1 MQPRRVGS
9 HQQRHAR
16 AQATVAEEEAAKG
29 QTTINR
35 KGVAIAAK
43 LVLVAAETAAAVAVA
58 VAVAMAGT
66 TRQPWQR

>member
-1 MQPRRVGS
+1 
-9 HQQRHAR
+9 
-16 AQATVAEEEAAKG
+16 VAEEEAAKG
-29 QTTINR
+29 QTTINQ

-43 LVLVAAETAAAVAVA
+43 LVLVAAETAAAMA